1 MIAESRNFLV
11 RLFAPALSLAGA
23 VLLLAGLAGNS
34 EAQDRTRDTRAGF
47 TLEFAGDTP
56 DYHSADLCARLSGGI
71 VQVTVGVLPACTKI
85 DTSGTFCIAGSREVF
100 PCRGLYRTVLHC
112 NQYNRPARNP
122 FVCEGVCSREDEFAC
137 GRGCWRGGIQ
147 AAGRIPYVAPGHVG
161 DVFQAE
167 VTRTSSV
174 TITSGEGR
182 FSVSSS
188 PFTVNATNG
197 TVGVSAALSAGG
209 EYAGTLSA
217 KFVCGGLW
225 KTFDE
230 GEWAF
235 TVTALAA
242 QPVTTIYLEGR
253 GGMGTGIV
261 TINGIGQLNFEET
274 IDNLDLG
281 IGKLNG
287 KISVVSPRPTV
298 GAERTFYVGVTSP
311 ELAGVITL
319 TVVVKFRHP
328 FDSDLGASHC
338 SVPDDSDYQA
348 LRQESCSGDTVDGYC
363 PALDD
368 DLLDALETKGVKS
381 DSDFCA
387 ALRSGADVNAL
398 DSDRDYPYPMA
409 AAAKGGSVE
418 RGRTLTLHGAS
429 DVNGEARHGDALNY
443 AALAGET
450 EFAEWLIVTVGATV
464 NRKSGE
470 DGTTPLFHA
479 RTAEMVDLLVSAGV
493 SVNLAV
499 TLGATLKTALD
510 AMIFGHDA
518 PDNDLS
524 AAISRLGDAEGKC
537 LAVFA
542 SGDMDKVALCPNKPS
557 CGIPQPRPG
566 ARYES
571 ECKLE
576 CPANHGGT
584 KEWPCPANPYF
595 LFTPGRAEE
604 DCENRAITGG
614 HLSCP

>member
-11 RLFAPALSLAGA
+11 RLFAPALALAGA
-23 VLLLAGLAGNS
+23 MLLLAGLAGNS

-47 TLEFAGDTP
+47 TLEFAGDIP
-56 DYHSADLCARLSGGI
+56 DYHSADLCARLGGDI

-85 DTSGTFCIAGSREVF
+85 DTGGTFCIAGSREVF

-147 AAGRIPYVAPGHVG
+147 AAGRIPYVVPGHVG

-217 KFVCGGLW
+217 DFVCGGLW
-225 KTFDE
+225 ESRVRGD
-230 GEWAF
+230 WAF
-235 TVTALAA
+235 TVTVLAPPPPA
-242 QPVTTIYLEGR
+242 TVYLEG
-253 GGMGTGIV
+253 GEGTGADTV
-261 TINGIGQLNFEET
+261 TISGIGQLFFEE
-274 IDNLDLG
+274 ILADGVLG
-281 IGKLNG
+281 IKNDGE
-287 KISVVSPRPTV
+287 ISVKSQRPAIGT
-298 GAERTFYVGVTSP
+298 ERTLIVEVTSP
-311 ELAGVITL
+311 EVAGVITL
-319 TVVVKFRHP
+319 TVVAKFRHP

-348 LRQESCSGDTVDGYC
+348 LRRNACSDDAVDDYC
-363 PALDD
+363 AELDD
-368 DLLDALETKGVKS
+368 DLLDALETDGDKG

-387 ALRSGADVNAL
+387 ALRSGANVNAA
-398 DSDRDYPYPMA
+398 DPERDYLYPMA
-409 AAAKGGSVE
+409 AAAKGGSVA

-518 PDNDLS
+518 QNNDLS
-524 AAISRLGDAEGKC
+524 AAISRLVNAEGKC

-542 SGDMDKVALCPNKPS
+542 SGDVDKVNLCPNKPS
-557 CGIPQPRPG
+557 CDPPQPRPG
-566 ARYES
+566 ASES
-571 ECKLE
+571 RLSCRLE

-584 KEWPCPANPYF
+584 KRWDDCRVGP
-595 LFTPGRAEE
+595 LLVLQDKAERHCA
-604 DCENRAITGG
+604 DRAITEGR
-614 HLSCP
+614 LSCP